1 MKGLMRMKKIKL
13 GNVIVYLFLIFWL
26 LVTLIPLL
34 WVFENSFKSS
44 EEILLNGIALPKG
57 LNFANYQSI
66 FSYPDV
72 NMLRAFFNSFLISGG
87 VVVGVICIGGL
98 AAFGLG
104 RFDSWIGKVVDAF
117 MVACLL
123 VPGFATMIPNFVTV
137 NRLPI
142 KETYF
147 AVIVPQVAG
156 NLCFA
161 IMLLS
166 SYMRSLPN
174 ERDEAAIIDGAGPFK
189 VLKNITIPLTKPMFA
204 TVGIMVFIWSYND
217 LVTSLVYVSN
227 QKLKPVCV
235 ILTMVSNMH
244 GTDYGAMMA
253 AIFITVIPVLILYI
267 CSQEMVIK
275 GLTAGAV
282 KG

>member
-1 MKGLMRMKKIKL
+1 MKGLMKMKKIKL

-26 LVTLIPLL
+26 LVTLIPIL

-44 EEILLNGIALPKG
+44 EEILLNGISLPKG

-123 VPGFATMIPNFVTV
+123 VPSFATMIPNFVTV
-137 NRLPI
+137 NKLPI

-174 ERDEAAIIDGAGPFK
+174 ELDEAAIIDGAGPFK

>member
-1 MKGLMRMKKIKL
+1 
-13 GNVIVYLFLIFWL
+13 
-26 LVTLIPLL
+26 
-34 WVFENSFKSS
+34 
-44 EEILLNGIALPKG
+44 
-57 LNFANYQSI
+57 
-66 FSYPDV
+66 
-72 NMLRAFFNSFLISGG
+72 
-87 VVVGVICIGGL
+87 
-98 AAFGLG
+98 
-104 RFDSWIGKVVDAF
+104 

-123 VPGFATMIPNFVTV
+123 VPAFATMIPNFVTV
-137 NRLPI
+137 SRLPI
-142 KETYF
+142 RETYL

-174 ERDEAAIIDGAGPFK
+174 ELDEAAIIDGAGPFQ
-189 VLKNITIPLTKPMFA
+189 VLRHITVPLSKPMFA

-217 LVTSLVYVSN
+217 LITSLVYISD

-253 AIFITVIPVLILYI
+253 AIFITVVPVLILYMM
-267 CSQEMVIK
+267 SQEMVIK

>member
-1 MKGLMRMKKIKL
+1 MKGLMKMKKIKL

-26 LVTLIPLL
+26 LVTLIPIL

-44 EEILLNGIALPKG
+44 EEILLNGISLPKG

-123 VPGFATMIPNFVTV
+123 VPSFATMIPNFVTV
-137 NRLPI
+137 NKLPI

-166 SYMRSLPN
+166 SYMRSPPN
-174 ERDEAAIIDGAGPFK
+174 ELDEAAIIDGAGPFK

>member
-1 MKGLMRMKKIKL
+1 MRMKKIKL

-174 ERDEAAIIDGAGPFK
+174 ELDEAAIIDGAGSFK

>member
-1 MKGLMRMKKIKL
+1 MRMKKIKL

-174 ERDEAAIIDGAGPFK
+174 ELDEAAIIDGAGPFK

>member
-1 MKGLMRMKKIKL
+1 MKMKKIKL

-26 LVTLIPLL
+26 LVTLIPIL

-44 EEILLNGIALPKG
+44 EEILLNGISLPKG

-123 VPGFATMIPNFVTV
+123 VPSFATMIPNFVTV
-137 NRLPI
+137 NKLPI

-174 ERDEAAIIDGAGPFK
+174 ELDEAAIIDGAGPFK

-253 AIFITVIPVLILYI
+253 AIFITVIPGLILYI

>member
-174 ERDEAAIIDGAGPFK
+174 ELDEAAIIDGAGPFK

>member
-1 MKGLMRMKKIKL
+1 MKRRKITLRGGVLYTGLVL
-13 GNVIVYLFLIFWL
+13 WLF
-26 LVTLIPLL
+26 VTLIPML
-34 WVFENSFKSS
+34 WVLVNSFKSS
-44 EEILLNGIALPKG
+44 DEILLNGISMPES
-57 LNFANYQSI
+57 LNFANYLTI

-72 NMLRAFFNSFLISGG
+72 ELMRSFFNSFLISGSVVAG
-87 VVVGVICIGGL
+87 VLVLGGL

-104 RFDSWIGKVVDAF
+104 RFQSRTGKFVESL

-137 NRLPI
+137 SSLPI
-142 KETYF
+142 RNSYL
-147 AVIVPQVAG
+147 AVIVPQTAG

-161 IMLLS
+161 IVLLS
-166 SYMRSLPN
+166 SFMRSLPN
-174 ERDEAAIIDGAGPFK
+174 ELDEAAIMDGASVFQ
-189 VLKNITIPLTKPMFA
+189 VLKNITVPLTKPMFA

-217 LVTSLVYVSN
+217 LVTSLVYISD
-227 QKLKPVCV
+227 QKLKPICV

-253 AIFITVIPVLILYI
+253 AICITIVPVLILYI
-267 CSQEMVIK
+267 LSQEMVIK

>member
-1 MKGLMRMKKIKL
+1 MKNKKHKIKISSIFL
-13 GNVIVYLFLIFWL
+13 YAVLIFWL
-26 LVTLIPLL
+26 LITVVPLL
-34 WVFENSFKSS
+34 WVFVNSFKES
-44 EEILLNGIALPKG
+44 EEILLNGVALPKS
-57 LNFANYQSI
+57 LNLGNYRSI

-72 NMLRAFFNSFLISGG
+72 NILRSFLNSFLISGG
-87 VVVGVICIGGL
+87 VVAGVVCLGGL

-104 RFDSWIGKVVDAF
+104 RFDSGIGKFVDAM

-123 VPGFATMIPNFVTV
+123 VPSFATMIPNFVTV

-142 KETYF
+142 KETYL
-147 AVIVPQVAG
+147 AVIVPQIAG

-166 SYMRSLPN
+166 SYMRSLPG
-174 ERDEAAIIDGAGPFK
+174 ELDEAAVIDGAGPFR
-189 VLKNITIPLTKPMFA
+189 VLWNITVPLTKPMFA

-217 LVTSLVYVSN
+217 LITSLVYISD

-253 AIFITVIPVLILYI
+253 AIFITIVPVLILYI
-267 CSQEMVIK
+267 MSQELVIK

>member
-1 MKGLMRMKKIKL
+1 MKGLMKMKKIKL

-123 VPGFATMIPNFVTV
+123 VPSFATMIPNFVTV
-137 NRLPI
+137 NKLPI

-174 ERDEAAIIDGAGPFK
+174 ELDEAAIIDGAGPFK

>member
-1 MKGLMRMKKIKL
+1 MRMKKIKL

-174 ERDEAAIIDGAGPFK
+174 ELDEAAIIDGAGPFK
-189 VLKNITIPLTKPMFA
+189 VLKNITIPLPKPMFA

>member
-1 MKGLMRMKKIKL
+1 MVINMTNKKFKL
-13 GNVIVYLFLIFWL
+13 SGVFLYMVLILWFLI
-26 LVTLIPLL
+26 TLIPIL
-34 WVFENSFKSS
+34 WVFDNSFKSS
-44 EEILLNGIALPKG
+44 TEILLNGVSLPKSF
-57 LNFANYQSI
+57 NFENYKTI

-72 NMLRAFFNSFLISGG
+72 NMFRSFFNSFLISGS
-87 VVVGVICIGGL
+87 VVLGIICIGGI
-98 AAFGLG
+98 AAFGIG
-104 RFDSWIGKVVDAF
+104 RFDTKIGKITNAILT
-117 MVACLL
+117 ACML
-123 VPGFATMIPNFVTV
+123 VPAFATIIPNFVTV
-137 NRLPI
+137 NSLPI

-147 AVIVPQVAG
+147 AVIIPQIAG

-166 SYMRSLPN
+166 SYMHSLPN
-174 ERDEAAIIDGAGPFK
+174 ELDEAAIIDGSTVFQ
-189 VLKNITIPLTKPMFA
+189 VFRHITVPLTKPMFA

-217 LVTSLVYVSN
+217 LITPLVYISK
-227 QKLKPVCV
+227 QKLKPVSV

-253 AIFITVIPVLILYI
+253 AIFITIVPILIIYI
-267 CSQEMVIK
+267 CSQELVIK

>member
-1 MKGLMRMKKIKL
+1 MKKMKIRKIKISNIL
-13 GNVIVYLFLIFWL
+13 LYGLLIFWL

-34 WVFENSFKSS
+34 WVFVNSFKES
-44 EEILLNGIALPKG
+44 EEILLNGVALPKSFN
-57 LNFANYQSI
+57 LVNYRSI

-72 NMLRAFFNSFLISGG
+72 NILRSFFNSFLISGG
-87 VVVGVICIGGL
+87 VVVGVLCLGGL

-104 RFDSWIGKVVDAF
+104 RFDSRVGRIVDAM

-123 VPGFATMIPNFVTV
+123 VPSFATMIPNFVTV
-137 NRLPI
+137 NKLPI
-142 KETYF
+142 KETYL
-147 AVIVPQVAG
+147 AVIVPQIAG

-166 SYMRSLPN
+166 SYMRSLPG
-174 ERDEAAIIDGAGPFK
+174 ELDEAAVIDGAGPFK
-189 VLKNITIPLTKPMFA
+189 VLWNITIPLTKPMFA

-217 LVTSLVYVSN
+217 LITSLVYISN

-253 AIFITVIPVLILYI
+253 AIFVTIVPVLILYMM
-267 CSQEMVIK
+267 SQELVIK

>member
-1 MKGLMRMKKIKL
+1 MKKIKL

-123 VPGFATMIPNFVTV
+123 VPSFATMIPNFVTV
-137 NRLPI
+137 NKLPI

-174 ERDEAAIIDGAGPFK
+174 ELDEAAIIDGAGPFK

>member
-174 ERDEAAIIDGAGPFK
+174 ELDEAAIIDGAGSFK

>member
-1 MKGLMRMKKIKL
+1 MYKMKKIKI
-13 GNVIVYLFLIFWL
+13 GRIIVYIVLILWL
-26 LVTLIPLL
+26 LITLVPLL

-44 EEILLNGIALPKG
+44 EEILLNGIALPTG
-57 LNFANYQSI
+57 LNFANYHSI

-72 NMLRAFFNSFLISGG
+72 NMFRAFLNSLLISGG
-87 VVVGVICIGGL
+87 VVAGVICIGGL

-104 RFDSWIGKVVDAF
+104 RFDSGIGKVVDAF

-123 VPGFATMIPNFVTV
+123 VPGFATMIPNFVTI

-142 KETYF
+142 KETYL

-166 SYMRSLPN
+166 SYMRSLPK
-174 ERDEAAIIDGAGPFK
+174 ELDEAAIIDGAGPFK
-189 VLKNITIPLTKPMFA
+189 VLRNITIPLTKPMFA

-217 LVTSLVYVSN
+217 LVTSLVYISN

-253 AIFITVIPVLILYI
+253 AIFITVVPVLILYI
-267 CSQEMVIK
+267 CSQELVIK

>member
-1 MKGLMRMKKIKL
+1 MKMKKIKL

-123 VPGFATMIPNFVTV
+123 VPSFATMIPNFVTV
-137 NRLPI
+137 NKLLI

-174 ERDEAAIIDGAGPFK
+174 ELDEAAIIDGAGPFK

>member
-1 MKGLMRMKKIKL
+1 MKMKKIKL

-123 VPGFATMIPNFVTV
+123 VPSFATMIPNFVTV
-137 NRLPI
+137 NKLPI

-174 ERDEAAIIDGAGPFK
+174 ELDEAAIIDGAGPFK

>member
-1 MKGLMRMKKIKL
+1 MFF
-13 GNVIVYLFLIFWL
+13 NLFLIFRHLHPKNDSL
-26 LVTLIPLL
+26 LGSLEVDR
-34 WVFENSFKSS
+34 
-44 EEILLNGIALPKG
+44 NGIH
-57 LNFANYQSI
+57 I
-66 FSYPDV
+66 F
-72 NMLRAFFNSFLISGG
+72 
-87 VVVGVICIGGL
+87 
-98 AAFGLG
+98 G
-104 RFDSWIGKVVDAF
+104 R
-117 MVACLL
+117 L
-123 VPGFATMIPNFVTV
+123 VRQNTILT
-137 NRLPI
+137 
-142 KETYF
+142 
-147 AVIVPQVAG
+147 G

-174 ERDEAAIIDGAGPFK
+174 ELDEAAIIDGAGPFK

>member
-1 MKGLMRMKKIKL
+1 MKMKKIKL

-26 LVTLIPLL
+26 LVTLIPIL

-44 EEILLNGIALPKG
+44 EEILLNGISLPKG

-104 RFDSWIGKVVDAF
+104 RFDSWIGKVVDTF

-123 VPGFATMIPNFVTV
+123 VPSFATMIPNFVTV
-137 NRLPI
+137 NKLPI

-174 ERDEAAIIDGAGPFK
+174 ELDEAAIIDGAGPFK

>member
-1 MKGLMRMKKIKL
+1 MKKIKISNIL
-13 GNVIVYLFLIFWL
+13 LYGLLIFWL

-34 WVFENSFKSS
+34 WVFVNSFKES
-44 EEILLNGIALPKG
+44 EEILLNGVALPKSFN
-57 LNFANYQSI
+57 LVNYRSI

-72 NMLRAFFNSFLISGG
+72 NILRSFFNSFLISGG
-87 VVVGVICIGGL
+87 VVVGVLCLGGL

-104 RFDSWIGKVVDAF
+104 RFDSRVGRIVDAM

-123 VPGFATMIPNFVTV
+123 VPSFATMIPNFVTV
-137 NRLPI
+137 NKLPI
-142 KETYF
+142 KETYL
-147 AVIVPQVAG
+147 AVIVPQIAG

-166 SYMRSLPN
+166 SYMRSLPG
-174 ERDEAAIIDGAGPFK
+174 ELDEAAVIDGAGPFK
-189 VLKNITIPLTKPMFA
+189 VLWNITIPLTKPMFA

-217 LVTSLVYVSN
+217 LITSLVYISN

-253 AIFITVIPVLILYI
+253 AIFVTIVPVLILYMM
-267 CSQEMVIK
+267 SQELVIK